1 MKPSKTNS
9 HQVLKS
15 KIKSLRNHPEAIIK
29 KAFTGIEIVTE
40 QILSIMNPYM
50 RCVYPKYPHNSKFCT
65 GHLIYTGNFLTFHSG
80 LSERRKARRRE
91 KKACVKDKNKTGVL
105 ARTVKSLPGSLS
117 LLKFKSYIAFI
128 HFRCVYLKIYFRN
141 YFFVGQSF
149 YTGAFQQFLPGI
161 FFVSKISP
169 IKHKK
174 KTR

>member
-1 MKPSKTNS
+1 
-9 HQVLKS
+9 
-15 KIKSLRNHPEAIIK
+15 
-29 KAFTGIEIVTE
+29 
-40 QILSIMNPYM
+40 MNPYM

-91 KKACVKDKNKTGVL
+91 NKGCVKDINKTGVF
-105 ARTVKSLPGSLS
+105 ARMVKSQPGSLN

-141 YFFVGQSF
+141 YFLAGQSF

-161 FFVSKISP
+161 FFVPNLSA
-169 IKHKK
+169 IKPKEK
-174 KTR
+174 PWRNTQKS